1 MWTIVKLSRI
11 VCLMLL
17 FFVGIIAVANGD
29 PISVNVSVD
38 GMAEDAGNDGTFE
51 TLDTSGDR
59 LYITNIFDVP
69 EAREDR
75 ALLEFDLSAF
85 TPGDTINSL
94 SLTILQDYLTYWL
107 GYEDETIVDVW
118 GYFGNGNLT
127 TDDATAD
134 AIWLGSYYPT
144 DLGISGPEYSISL
157 DPSYLQSLIDESSSY
172 LGLRLQKSV
181 EDVYLGS
188 DIVSMEGDAWGET
201 NGFPNLMA
209 ARLDIDY
216 TPALPDIVINQ
227 VIDLTTLGLPS
238 NIINKTYDI
247 PSLELSEGDN
257 VVINIS
263 FLPGQRLRFDDFF
276 SNGDSG
282 EQLLTLIRV
291 SAPSDSH
298 FTAHGTFTFHD
309 LSGSIGIP
317 LDDIEITSGTA
328 GPFLEFYEYDAVA
341 TGQGIEF
348 SGVTVDMT
356 IDWLEQPAP
365 PLYNALLI
373 LARADQIDVVESLPT
388 TLRGVVLY
396 NEAPYLTNSAVNFW
410 ARNDDTG
417 EEVTIDPVYNALTGE
432 YSIPGLLPGRYGF
445 QVTIDEEEPYDG
457 RYRPGDFYGWNEPI
471 TIIGD
476 GIDVVEDL
484 RINKVIHLTSPIDN
498 SFEQNMSPPYDRYDQ
513 QDIFFQW
520 DPINEA
526 SDYMIEI
533 ERYRSSPYELLEMYP
548 VQIIGATE
556 VTISLPWSEENE
568 HYQFSLYARN
578 SNGSMVGQLVVNYFA
593 GLGWDYRF
601 RIGDAYAP
609 IPLPLNPDGSDGE
622 FQLYEFD
629 DNYFNFGVKYGEG
642 SPPGINLVVQ
652 PILITQDDLNAMVA
666 GSDFN
671 GANLVP
677 YDGTGGKGVLFR
689 VTCEYDVD
697 HTPVECP
704 IPVDEYE
711 VKTAWWPPPGDQT
724 IVAPA
729 YLKAPTD
736 TNLWEDILSSYY
748 EDRFDGMAIGH
759 TCCHYSDFV
768 FVDMWEGSDMGTLLP
783 SINITSPADG
793 AVYTLSQYVTAEY
806 SCSAG
811 ALCSGTTDNGSPID
825 TSSLGMKAFGVVAT
839 VASDSSTNGAVSYI
853 KSVSYNVVEIGEI
866 QLLYDPNRKV
876 RSGAAYPIKLQ
887 VLDINGKNVSAS
899 SLVLTAVDVINGS
912 VAEPNYTGHANPD
925 NNFRFDPALSGGGYI
940 YNLSTMGLETGIY
953 AITFVI
959 NGGQQLYYAQFKV
972 R

>member
-1 MWTIVKLSRI
+1 
-11 VCLMLL
+11 
-17 FFVGIIAVANGD
+17 
-29 PISVNVSVD
+29 
-38 GMAEDAGNDGTFE
+38 
-51 TLDTSGDR
+51 
-59 LYITNIFDVP
+59 
-69 EAREDR
+69 
-75 ALLEFDLSAF
+75 
-85 TPGDTINSL
+85 
-94 SLTILQDYLTYWL
+94 
-107 GYEDETIVDVW
+107 
-118 GYFGNGNLT
+118 
-127 TDDATAD
+127 
-134 AIWLGSYYPT
+134 
-144 DLGISGPEYSISL
+144 
-157 DPSYLQSLIDESSSY
+157 
-172 LGLRLQKSV
+172 
-181 EDVYLGS
+181 
-188 DIVSMEGDAWGET
+188 
-201 NGFPNLMA
+201 
-209 ARLDIDY
+209 
-216 TPALPDIVINQ
+216 
-227 VIDLTTLGLPS
+227 
-238 NIINKTYDI
+238 
-247 PSLELSEGDN
+247 
-257 VVINIS
+257 
-263 FLPGQRLRFDDFF
+263 
-276 SNGDSG
+276 
-282 EQLLTLIRV
+282 
-291 SAPSDSH
+291 
-298 FTAHGTFTFHD
+298 
-309 LSGSIGIP
+309 
-317 LDDIEITSGTA
+317 
-328 GPFLEFYEYDAVA
+328 
-341 TGQGIEF
+341 
-348 SGVTVDMT
+348 
-356 IDWLEQPAP
+356 
-365 PLYNALLI
+365 
-373 LARADQIDVVESLPT
+373 
-388 TLRGVVLY
+388 
-396 NEAPYLTNSAVNFW
+396 
-410 ARNDDTG
+410 
-417 EEVTIDPVYNALTGE
+417 
-432 YSIPGLLPGRYGF
+432 
-445 QVTIDEEEPYDG
+445 
-457 RYRPGDFYGWNEPI
+457 
-471 TIIGD
+471 
-476 GIDVVEDL
+476 
-484 RINKVIHLTSPIDN
+484 
-498 SFEQNMSPPYDRYDQ
+498 
-513 QDIFFQW
+513 
-520 DPINEA
+520 
-526 SDYMIEI
+526 
-533 ERYRSSPYELLEMYP
+533 
-548 VQIIGATE
+548 
-556 VTISLPWSEENE
+556 
-568 HYQFSLYARN
+568 
-578 SNGSMVGQLVVNYFA
+578 MVGQLVVNYFA